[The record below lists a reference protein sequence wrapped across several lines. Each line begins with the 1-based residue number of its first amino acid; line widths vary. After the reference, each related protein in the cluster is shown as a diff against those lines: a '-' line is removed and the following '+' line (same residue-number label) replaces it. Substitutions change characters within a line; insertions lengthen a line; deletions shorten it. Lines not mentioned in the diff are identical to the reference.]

1 MSEKKRVVLKVGSA
15 VLTEQNRIAK
25 DRMNNLVAFIAE
37 LMELY
42 EVILVS
48 SGAVAAGYTY
58 LKINKKVVANKQ
70 ALASVGQPILM
81 INYGKKFEKLGI
93 NIAQVLLTADD
104 FDSRKRTRFAQDA
117 VEALIANRVL
127 PIINENDVT
136 ATQELVFG
144 DNDQLSAYVTKYFDA
159 HILVILTDIDGYYNS
174 NPKENPDAKL
184 IKIVPFI
191 SDSELNQNPSS
202 NNEFATGG
210 IVTKLKSANFLMKYN
225 IPTFL
230 SSGFDL
236 TFVRD
241 YLVLGKHTRGT
252 LFMNQ
257 FNI

>member
-1 MSEKKRVVLKVGSA
+1 MSKKKRLVLKVGSA

-25 DRMNNLVAFIAE
+25 DRMNNLVKFIAE
-37 LMELY
+37 LMQFY

-58 LKINKKVVANKQ
+58 LKINKKIVANKQ
-70 ALASVGQPILM
+70 ALASVGQPLLM

-117 VEALIANRVL
+117 IEALLVNRVL

-159 HILVILTDIDGYYNS
+159 HMLIILTDIDGYYDS
-174 NPKENPDAKL
+174 NPKENPNAKL
-184 IKIVPFI
+184 KKIVNFI
-191 SDSELNQNPSS
+191 SDSELNQKASA

-210 IVTKLKSANFLMKYN
+210 IVTKLKSAHFLMKYN

-230 SSGFDL
+230 SSGFNL
-236 TFVRD
+236 TFAKSFLIAGV
-241 YLVLGKHTRGT
+241 HTRGT
-252 LFMNQ
+252 IFTK
-257 FNI
+257 I